1 MSCQQDEFAFCQSEL
16 KRLDPVRHFAGLTA
30 PQERRAGFL
39 ALQAFLAEVA
49 AIPKRVSE
57 PAMGEIQLTWW
68 RDIVAESDAKDS
80 VGCGGTNIGPVASAL
95 KQIQLQYALPKAQ
108 LEPIIEARRF
118 DLYNDPMPDM
128 AHFETYAGETEALAL
143 MLSAKILCDE
153 SAHDLSNLCGHGAMA
168 ICLAQHLF
176 DWPQNAERQKL
187 FLPADA
193 FAIHGLTQKDLL
205 AGASEAKVT
214 SSIVALA
221 KVAEMHHQKAMEAL
235 HSLPKSVRSQ
245 LAPAFL
251 RLAPAKLM
259 IKKRKKQPSG
269 LLRLANWRCYWS
281 IWRLAASL

>member
-1 MSCQQDEFAFCQSEL
+1 MTDQQDDFAFCQSEL
-16 KRLDPVRHFAGLTA
+16 RRLDPVRHFAGLTA
-30 PQERRAGFL
+30 PQTRRADFL
-39 ALQAFLAEVA
+39 AFQTFLADVA

-57 PAMGEIQLTWW
+57 PAMGEIRLTWW

-80 VGCGGTNIGPVASAL
+80 VGCGGTNIGPVASVL
-95 KQIQLQYALPKAQ
+95 KQIQHHYALPKAR
-108 LEPIIEARRF
+108 LEPIIESRRF

-128 AHFETYAGETEALAL
+128 AHFETYAGETEALAML
-143 MLSAKILCDE
+143 LSAQILCAE
-153 SAHDLSNLCGHGAMA
+153 GAYDLSDLCGHGAMA
-168 ICLAQHLF
+168 ICLAHHLF
-176 DWPQNAERQKL
+176 DWPRNAERQKL

-193 FAIHGLTQKDLL
+193 FAEHGLTQKDLL

-214 SSIVALA
+214 SSILALA
-221 KVAEMHHQKAMEAL
+221 TVAEMHHQKAMEAL

-259 IKKRKKQPSG
+259 IKKRRKQPMG

>member
-1 MSCQQDEFAFCQSEL
+1 MSDQQDDLTFCQSEL

-30 PQERRAGFL
+30 PQARRADFL
-39 ALQAFLAEVA
+39 AFQAFLADVA
-49 AIPKRVSE
+49 AIPQRVSE
-57 PAMGEIQLTWW
+57 PAMGEIRLTWW
-68 RDIVAESDAKDS
+68 RDIVAESDAKES
-80 VGCGGTNIGPVASAL
+80 VSCGGTNIGPVASAL
-95 KQIQLQYALPKAQ
+95 KQIQHHYALPTAQ
-108 LEPIIEARRF
+108 LEPTIEARRF

-153 SAHDLSNLCGHGAMA
+153 SVQDLSDLCGHGAMA

-193 FAIHGLTQKDLL
+193 FAKHGLTQKDLL
-205 AGASEAKVT
+205 AGASEGKVT
-214 SSIVALA
+214 SSILALA
-221 KVAEMHHQKAMEAL
+221 ALAEMHHARAMEAL
-235 HSLPKSVRSQ
+235 HGLPKSVRSE

-259 IKKRKKQPSG
+259 IKKRKKQPMG